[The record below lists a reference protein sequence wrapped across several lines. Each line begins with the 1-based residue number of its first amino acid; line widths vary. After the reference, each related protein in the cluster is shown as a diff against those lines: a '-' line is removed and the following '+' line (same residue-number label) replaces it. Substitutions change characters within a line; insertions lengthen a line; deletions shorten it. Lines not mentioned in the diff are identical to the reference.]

1 MTKHTTLITG
11 VSKGIGRALAD
22 RLIAR
27 GHTVIG
33 LARTKPDAGYRGEFH
48 AVDLMDEVATAKTLR
63 AIVERHAVDHVVNN
77 AAFIKIDR
85 IEEATIA
92 DLDRTLALNLKAAM
106 LCAQACLPAM
116 KTKGR
121 GRIVNVGSRAA
132 LGKVGRGIYAASK
145 AGLVGFTRTWA
156 IELAP
161 FGITVNCVAPGP
173 TATEM
178 FRKGNPPDAPATKAI
193 IDSIPLK
200 RMGEPE
206 EVAAAVEYFLQDDA
220 GFTTGQVLY
229 VDGGITVGL
238 DPM

>member
-1 MTKHTTLITG
+1 MAKKTTLITG

-22 RLIAR
+22 RLIAQ

-33 LARTKPDAGYRGEFH
+33 LARTAPDRGYTGEFH
-48 AVDLMDEVATAKTLR
+48 AVDLMDAEATQSALR
-63 AIVERHAVDHVVNN
+63 AITARHAIDNLVNN

-85 IEEATIA
+85 IEEASLA
-92 DLDRTLALNLKAAM
+92 DFERTLSLNLKAVL

-116 KTKGR
+116 KEKGR

-178 FRKGNPPDAPATKAI
+178 FRKGNPPESPATKAI
-193 IDSIPLK
+193 IASIPLK
-200 RMGEPE
+200 RMGTPE
-206 EVAAAVEYFLQDDA
+206 EMAAAVAYFLADDA

>member
-1 MTKHTTLITG
+1 MAKRTTLITG
-11 VSKGIGRALAD
+11 ASKGIGRALAD
-22 RLIAR
+22 RLIAQ

-33 LARTKPDAGYRGEFH
+33 LARTPPDAGYRGEFH
-48 AVDLMDEVATAKTLR
+48 AVDLMETDATERVLR
-63 AIVERHAVDHVVNN
+63 AITARHAIDNVVNN

-85 IEEATIA
+85 IEDSTLA
-92 DLDRTLALNLKAAM
+92 DLERTLALNLRAAM
-106 LCAQACLPAM
+106 LCVQACLPAM
-116 KTKGR
+116 KAKGR

-161 FGITVNCVAPGP
+161 SGITVNCVAPGP

-178 FRKGNPPDAPATKAI
+178 FRKGNPPESAATKAI
-193 IDSIPLK
+193 IASIPLK
-200 RMGEPE
+200 RMGKPE
-206 EVAAAVEYFLQDDA
+206 EMAAAIQYFLQDDA
-220 GFTTGQVLY
+220 AFTTGQVLY

>member
-85 IEEATIA
+85 IEEATTA

-106 LCAQACLPAM
+106 LCVQACLPAM
-116 KTKGR
+116 KAKGR